1 MPAKTGR
8 LRTSYVTFVD
18 RLCYP
23 HPHSILLSPTIQ
35 QQAVV
40 NYKGRMADNPNECR
54 SKIPRY
60 VRTTTPI
67 VSTEYRKVLKEIK
80 TKRLEIEVKEQ
91 KLEHLKNALPAS
103 EKERNIL
110 MAPRP
115 SSSRTR
121 EEEKTLPI
129 GLLGSKIRSTI
140 FSPGGTKRKGIYIT
154 SFYS

>member
-1 MPAKTGR
+1 
-8 LRTSYVTFVD
+8 
-18 RLCYP
+18 
-23 HPHSILLSPTIQ
+23 
-35 QQAVV
+35 
-40 NYKGRMADNPNECR
+40 MADNPNERR

-67 VSTEYRKVLKEIK
+67 VSTEYQKVLNEIK

-103 EKERNIL
+103 EKERDIL

-121 EEEKTLPI
+121 EEEKTSPI

-140 FSPGGTKRKGIYIT
+140 FSPGGTKWKGIYIT

>member
-40 NYKGRMADNPNECR
+40 NYKRRMADNPNERR
-54 SKIPRY
+54 SKIPQY

-67 VSTEYRKVLKEIK
+67 VSIEYRKVLKEIK

-103 EKERNIL
+103 EKERDIL

-121 EEEKTLPI
+121 EEEKTSPI

-140 FSPGGTKRKGIYIT
+140 FSPGGTKRKGTHIT

>member
-40 NYKGRMADNPNECR
+40 NYKRRMADNPNERR

-91 KLEHLKNALPAS
+91 KLEHLKNALPVSS
-103 EKERNIL
+103 E
-110 MAPRP
+110 
-115 SSSRTR
+115 
-121 EEEKTLPI
+121 
-129 GLLGSKIRSTI
+129 
-140 FSPGGTKRKGIYIT
+140 IYDPCEIPDHA
-154 SFYS
+154 

>member
-23 HPHSILLSPTIQ
+23 QPHSILLSPTIQ

-40 NYKGRMADNPNECR
+40 NYKGRMADNPNERR

-103 EKERNIL
+103 EKERDIL

-121 EEEKTLPI
+121 EEEKTSPI
-129 GLLGSKIRSTI
+129 GLLGSKIRRTI